1 MRKTPLNQIALR
13 VIGLI
18 AVSAQI
24 YKWFI
29 DDLELNVNQF
39 IVTCIFTILA
49 IKPTM
54 FTNAMSLLL
63 NKFKKKIN
71 A

>member
-1 MRKTPLNQIALR
+1 MRKTPLNQIILR
-13 VIGLI
+13 GIGLI

-29 DDLELNVNQF
+29 DDLDLNINQF
-39 IVTCIFTILA
+39 IVTCIFTTLA
-49 IKPTM
+49 IKPNM
-54 FTNAMSLLL
+54 LTNIISLLF
-63 NKFKKKIN
+63 NKLKTKIN